1 MPTPPAGFQQ
11 VNAFYDLEQQATDD
25 AEVVF
30 GVALPA
36 FDQTNVDAL
45 FGIFTSTF
53 KNVLSGSANIT
64 RIEVHDSSLATITS
78 TGAPENGTVS
88 GDPMTPQVAYLVKK
102 LTALGGRR
110 NRGRFYLPGVV
121 ESKVD
126 GAGNVLGA
134 FQTTIQTS
142 MDDFMTDTGAA
153 DIGVV
158 ILHSDGGTPTDV
170 TSLQVEPKVATQ
182 RRRLKR

>member
-1 MPTPPAGFQQ
+1 MAYPEQLLVPMRQDLTRYGVEETRTPA
-11 VNAFYDLEQQATDD
+11 D
-25 AEVVF
+25 
-30 GVALPA
+30 
-36 FDQTNVDAL
+36 VDR
-45 FGIFTSTF
+45 
-53 KNVLSGSANIT
+53 VL
-64 RIEVHDSSLATITS
+64 
-78 TGAPENGTVS
+78 APENGTVS